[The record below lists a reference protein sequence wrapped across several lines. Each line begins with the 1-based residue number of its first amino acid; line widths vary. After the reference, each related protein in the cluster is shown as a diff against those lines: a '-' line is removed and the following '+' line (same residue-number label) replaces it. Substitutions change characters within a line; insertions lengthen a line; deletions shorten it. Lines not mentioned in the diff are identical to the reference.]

1 MTTAHDIVRRAFRK
15 IGVTAHDD
23 EMTADQAAVGLE
35 ALNAVMHEIALRGV
49 DLEHADVALTDAFPL
64 APEFERG
71 FTYMLAREISP
82 DFSAPGLDDD
92 VFFRA
97 IQARYMVIPEI
108 SQDSVLRTTPS
119 QDGWQRSIET

>member
-1 MTTAHDIVRRAFRK
+1 
-15 IGVTAHDD
+15 
-23 EMTADQAAVGLE
+23 
-35 ALNAVMHEIALRGV
+35 
-49 DLEHADVALTDAFPL
+49 
-64 APEFERG
+64 
-71 FTYMLAREISP
+71 MLAREISP